1 MKAKHDF
8 PDQESY
14 KDYLKTYISIKA
26 MQSLLL
32 DINLEEELD
41 PDEISTTALDMANS
55 LIGKLLDA
63 KEAAI
68 MPTNSVTDTVVEIKA
83 KPENVTWHYQ
93 QTESNNTNTISEKPK
108 KNTKRQEAEDWMKMG
123 NALFSQKAYKSALA
137 NYLKANEL
145 FPHKSTDNA
154 IEQCN
159 KWIKALSQMQE
170 EPIKQDSEFN
180 YIIPT
185 LE

>member
-14 KDYLKTYISIKA
+14 KDYLKTYISVKA

-41 PDEISTTALDMANS
+41 PNAISTAALDMANS
-55 LIGKLLDA
+55 LIDKLLDVKSDASQPIVLA
-63 KEAAI
+63 KEKPIDSKPIKNAA
-68 MPTNSVTDTVVEIKA
+68 
-83 KPENVTWHYQ
+83 
-93 QTESNNTNTISEKPK
+93 
-108 KNTKRQEAEDWMKMG
+108 RQEAEDFMKMG
-123 NALFSQKAYKSALA
+123 NALFTQKAYKAALA
-137 NYLKANEL
+137 NYLKANEI

-159 KWIKALSQMQE
+159 KWIGAVGAMEVIGEIRKD
-170 EPIKQDSEFN
+170 EPKPVDGQIVGFKLEPEFN
-180 YIIPT
+180 YNIPT
-185 LE
+185 LES